1 MTDFA
6 FSAGAEPQKSVE
18 ECASLFAYA
27 MAAAAAIASM
37 TTGVTGGDPSATGN
51 NVPIESIPDV
61 LSMGEAIERSEP
73 SEFGTYAWNKA
84 QDFIQK
90 HTKEKKPEGW
100 DQLKYFSAK
109 LGGTFHPVK
118 GLTLS
123 ELNDALKE
131 EGFDIEISEDV
142 FHRFDNGYYG
152 SADAVA
158 SGSFMDPDFVHD
170 GLLSADEL
178 GHMYDDYVGDELVVK
193 VDKKTGKHTLDISDE
208 YREQAIQD
216 SIDVAERKEKMEK
229 EAELRK
235 LYRQTKIAKEKF
247 ENEEK
252 EKEKKE
258 AEAAKVV
265 GLAVGGFVASAAAA
279 TAYQK
284 KELEKLE
291 KEKEKLEARIRQLL
305 RLVPRQPN
313 RPQPDAAARAAGNFP
328 EFKLRF

>member
-1 MTDFA
+1 MFQKEDKKMMLR
-6 FSAGAEPQKSVE
+6 SRQGLEPTRTVE

-37 TTGVTGGDPSATGN
+37 TTGVTGGDPSVAGN

-90 HTKEKKPEGW
+90 HTQQRIPSTSTNIPHKFVPS
-100 DQLKYFSAK
+100 D
-109 LGGTFHPVK
+109 

-152 SADAVA
+152 SSDAVD
-158 SGSFMDPDFVHD
+158 SGSFMDPDYVHD
-170 GLLSADEL
+170 GKLSADEL

-229 EAELRK
+229 EAEAERAK
-235 LYRQTKIAKEKF
+235 NEFEKEK
-247 ENEEK
+247 K

-258 AEAAKVV
+258 EEEAKGA
-265 GLAVGGFVASAAAA
+265 GLAVGGFVVSAAAA
-279 TAYQK
+279 LRSRK
-284 KELEKLE
+284 KQIEKLE
-291 KEKEKLEARIRQLL
+291 KEKEKLEARIRQLMQL
-305 RLVPRQPN
+305 D
-313 RPQPDAAARAAGNFP
+313 RPQPDAAARPTGNFP

>member
-37 TTGVTGGDPSATGN
+37 TTGVTGGDPSAAGN
-51 NVPIESIPDV
+51 NVAIESIPDV

-73 SEFGTYAWNKA
+73 SEFGTYEWNKA
-84 QDFIQK
+84 HDFIQK
-90 HTKEKKPEGW
+90 HTQQRIPSTSTNIPHKFVPS
-100 DQLKYFSAK
+100 D
-109 LGGTFHPVK
+109 

-131 EGFDIEISEDV
+131 EGFDIEISKDV

-152 SADAVA
+152 SSDAVD
-158 SGSFMDPDFVHD
+158 SGSFMDPDYVHD
-170 GLLSADEL
+170 GKLSADEL
-178 GHMYDDYVGDELVVK
+178 GHMYDDYVGDELVVR

-216 SIDVAERKEKMEK
+216 SIDVAERKEKMK
-229 EAELRK
+229 TEAELRE
-235 LYRQTKIAKEKF
+235 LSGLAELAKKNF
-247 ENEEK
+247 EETEK

-258 AEAAKVV
+258 AEVAKIG
-265 GLAVGGFVASAAAA
+265 GLAVGGLVASAAAA